1 MSVQPR
7 YNCALEL
14 SRRRLLS
21 FRDLSGK
28 CGGMAVELEDV
39 VAGNREEIAAQI
51 VIQMGSELSTYRGLP
66 LAEVRRRVDI
76 LIDTLS

>member
-1 MSVQPR
+1 
-7 YNCALEL
+7 
-14 SRRRLLS
+14 
-21 FRDLSGK
+21 
-28 CGGMAVELEDV
+28 MAVELEDV